1 MNNLIYEKS
10 NKVKEIISTQHFIL
24 VPICNNAHW
33 FINFIIRSSETLFML
48 ILMDS
53 LNKSKHIQFT
63 NTIFKWFQSSIN
75 AKQNK
80 ITLTLETINRPD
92 AVYQTDGYSCANF
105 LCLYSNIASMLSMK
119 YLIKDEWLVSFND
132 TVIKHINTDRTIMD
146 FKKIS

>member
-53 LNKSKHIQFT
+53 LNIVRHT
-63 NTIFKWFQSSIN
+63 NYSNSIFK
-75 AKQNK
+75 
-80 ITLTLETINRPD
+80 
-92 AVYQTDGYSCANF
+92 
-105 LCLYSNIASMLSMK
+105 
-119 YLIKDEWLVSFND
+119 
-132 TVIKHINTDRTIMD
+132 
-146 FKKIS
+146 